1 MLCKFHWI
9 DRTLSTRQMA
19 VWGGVVV
26 AVTLGVFIAL
36 GYIGSGISRG
46 ANGFGQYSVDILT
59 PVNPAG
65 TSRFLPALPVAPG
78 QYEGFGYV
86 GSGVLVLSVIG
97 LVMICYNP
105 HVV

>member
-26 AVTLGVFIAL
+26 AVTLDVFIAL

-46 ANGFGQYSVDILT
+46 ANGFGQYSADILT
-59 PVNPAG
+59 LVNPAG